1 MRTILTNELKE
12 AREAA
17 ERDLTAEHA
26 QNRDVMECISHA
38 VGVTIRLVREDDL
51 RSTGVAIAMNK
62 TWTAEADRLSTH
74 VSAIVTH
81 PWQPR
86 FGVSTKHSGESS
98 LLTGELSIIV
108 DSVVAGCVS
117 VRGADVEV
125 GAAVTV
131 AAKTALTDLL

>member
-1 MRTILTNELKE
+1 MRTIVTNELKE

-17 ERDLTAEHA
+17 ERDLTAERA
-26 QNRDVMECISHA
+26 QNRDVTVCIAHA
-38 VGVTIRLVREDDL
+38 VGVTMLLVREDDL
-51 RSTGVAIAMNK
+51 RSTGVAIAMSK

-74 VSAIVTH
+74 VSAIVTQ

-86 FGVSTKHSGESS
+86 FGVITEHSGESS
-98 LLTGELSIIV
+98 LLPGELSIID